1 VRLRQRVPLP
11 RVLLAV
17 AALVLLIV
25 PPASPSGFQVMT
37 QGAKA
42 TGMGL
47 AFAGVADDP
56 SAIFYNPAGMAWQ
69 EHFSGQ
75 GGFTVLGRTPSDFTG
90 SNPYPGIGQNGSI
103 DDTQQFLVPHFY
115 LVVPLTTELNF
126 GLGVD
131 APYGLGLRWNN
142 PNTTWPGRFIS
153 QNAVIKTTDI
163 NPVFSYKLFPELSI
177 AAGADYRF
185 SGLELDRN
193 TAAIDPFTQA
203 AVDAVHTKL
212 YSQLTDNG
220 GWGYNVAAMW
230 KPTPAIG
237 VGASYRSKI
246 TVDYDGTATISPRP
260 TGDPVFDALVAQS
273 VPFGVHPVTTQIVF
287 PASLNLGVGLGFGD
301 GWTLGLEADWT
312 EWSNFKA
319 LNIHFP
325 DGAVPDIDRST
336 AWTDVWAYRVGLEKK
351 FGVWALRAGYYYDN
365 TPQPTKDVGP
375 ILSDSDRNVYT
386 FGIGYN
392 TPHFGLDLG
401 GAYIAFHKRSV
412 TTSSGSTDNFFG
424 TYSET
429 GFAVVGD
436 LRISF

>member
-1 VRLRQRVPLP
+1 MRHRILVP
-11 RVLLAV
+11 RVFFAL
-17 AALVLLIV
+17 ALVGFLASS
-25 PPASPSGFQVMT
+25 PALPAGFQVMT

-75 GGFTVLGRTPSDFTG
+75 GGFAVLGRFPSDFTG
-90 SNPYPGIGQNGSI
+90 ANPYPGVGQNGSI
-103 DDTQQFLVPHFY
+103 DDTQQFLVPHMY
-115 LVVPLTTELNF
+115 VVVPLTTELNF
-126 GLGVD
+126 GLALD

-142 PNTTWPGRFIS
+142 PNTSWSGRFIS
-153 QNAVIKTTDI
+153 QNAVIKTTDL
-163 NPVFSYKLFPELSI
+163 NPNFSYKLFPELSI

-193 TAAIDPFTQA
+193 TPGNNPFTQA
-203 AVDAVHTKL
+203 EVDVAHTKL
-212 YSQLTDNG
+212 KSDLTSNG
-220 GWGYNVAAMW
+220 GWGWNVAAMW
-230 KPTPAIG
+230 KPVPSIG

-246 TVDYDGTATISPRP
+246 TVNYEGTATISPRP
-260 TGDPVFDALVAQS
+260 TGDPIYDALVAGS
-273 VPFGVHPVTTQIVF
+273 VPFGEHAVRTQIAF
-287 PASLNLGVGLGFGD
+287 PASLNTGLGFSFGGD
-301 GWTLGLEADWT
+301 WTLALEADWT
-312 EWSNFKA
+312 EWSSFKS
-319 LNIHFP
+319 LNIQFADGAFP
-325 DGAVPDIDRST
+325 DINRTT
-336 AWTDVWAYRVGLEKK
+336 AWTDTWAYRVGLEKK
-351 FGVWALRAGYYYDN
+351 FGVWALRVGYYYDN

-392 TPHFGLDLG
+392 TPQIGLDLG
-401 GAYIAFHKRSV
+401 AAYIAFKDRQV
-412 TTSSGSTDNFFG
+412 AGQSTDSFFG

-429 GFAVVGD
+429 GWSVVGD